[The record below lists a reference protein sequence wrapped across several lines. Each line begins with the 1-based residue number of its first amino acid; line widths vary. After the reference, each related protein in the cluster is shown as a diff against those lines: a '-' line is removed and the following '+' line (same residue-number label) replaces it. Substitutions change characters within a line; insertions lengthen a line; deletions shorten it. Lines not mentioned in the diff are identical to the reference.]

1 MMLDGYSRRLKL
13 AFAVAQLFSLG
24 YPAHRCDAQSAQA
37 PAPNP
42 SATNP
47 AIETFLGLPPGES
60 PCVVRAG
67 FYLEGIDSIDEEAE
81 TFEFT
86 GVLTLTWKDERQAF
100 DPDEAGV
107 KEKIYQGDYQFNEL
121 APAWFPQVML
131 VNRAGLFETSATI
144 LRVEPD
150 GTNTLRQTVD
160 AIAKTT
166 LDMRKVPFDSQS
178 LDAVFE
184 VFGFDRSE
192 VQLVADGSPDRA
204 DYAGIR
210 VPQWKLG
217 SFTSSAIDAATP
229 HDTSETG
236 LSEPVA
242 SSRLVLTAN
251 VERKPL
257 FLVRLIV
264 MPLMLIVL
272 LSWSIFWMD
281 RSSLGDR
288 INLSFVG
295 ILTVVAYQIVVGDI
309 MPRISYPTLLNTFL
323 DISFYMMC
331 AAAVVNLVV
340 GAADMAGKV
349 RRGERI
355 DHRCRII
362 FPATYFGLIGI
373 ALGIYL
379 LGS

>member
-1 MMLDGYSRRLKL
+1 MLDGSRRRLKL
-13 AFAVAQLFSLG
+13 ALAVTLLFSLG
-24 YPAHRCDAQSAQA
+24 FPAPLCVAQSTQA
-37 PAPNP
+37 PASNA

-47 AIETFLGLPPGES
+47 AIETFLGLPLGES

-86 GVLTLTWKDERQAF
+86 GVLTLKWKDSRQAF

-107 KEKIYQGDYQFNEL
+107 QEKIYQGDYQFNEL
-121 APAWFPQVML
+121 APAWYPQVVL

-144 LRVEPD
+144 LRIAPD

-160 AIAKTT
+160 AIAKTS
-166 LDMRKVPFDSQS
+166 LGMRKVPFDSQS

-192 VQLVADGSPDRA
+192 VQLLADESPART

-210 VPQWKLG
+210 VPQWTLS
-217 SFTSSAIDAATP
+217 SFTSSASDVETP
-229 HDTSETG
+229 GAREPG
-236 LSEPVA
+236 FSEPIG

-251 VERKPL
+251 VERRPL

-264 MPLMLIVL
+264 MPLLMIVL

-295 ILTVVAYQIVVGDI
+295 ILTAVAYQIVVGDI
-309 MPRISYPTLLNTFL
+309 MPSISYPTLMNTFL

-373 ALGIYL
+373 ALVIYL
-379 LGS
+379 AAS

>member
-1 MMLDGYSRRLKL
+1 MLDGSRRRLKL
-13 AFAVAQLFSLG
+13 ALAVTLLFSLG
-24 YPAHRCDAQSAQA
+24 FPAPLCVAQSTQA
-37 PAPNP
+37 PASNA

-47 AIETFLGLPPGES
+47 AIETFLGLPLGES

-86 GVLTLTWKDERQAF
+86 GVLTLKWKDSRQAF

-107 KEKIYQGDYQFNEL
+107 QEKIYQGDYQFNEL
-121 APAWFPQVML
+121 APAWYPQVVL

-144 LRVEPD
+144 LRIAPD
-150 GTNTLRQTVD
+150 GSSTLRQTVD
-160 AIAKTT
+160 AIAKTS

-192 VQLVADGSPDRA
+192 VQLLADESPART

-210 VPQWKLG
+210 VPQWTLS
-217 SFTSSAIDAATP
+217 SFTSSASDVETP
-229 HDTSETG
+229 GAREPG
-236 LSEPVA
+236 FSEPIG

-251 VERKPL
+251 VERRSL

-264 MPLMLIVL
+264 MPLLMIVL

-295 ILTVVAYQIVVGDI
+295 ILTAVAYQIVVGDI
-309 MPRISYPTLLNTFL
+309 MPSISYPTLMNTFL

-373 ALGIYL
+373 ALVNYL
-379 LGS
+379 AAS

>member
-1 MMLDGYSRRLKL
+1 MLDGSRRRLKL
-13 AFAVAQLFSLG
+13 ALAVTLLFSLG
-24 YPAHRCDAQSAQA
+24 FPAPLCVAQSTQA
-37 PAPNP
+37 PASNA

-47 AIETFLGLPPGES
+47 GIETFLGLPPGES

-107 KEKIYQGDYQFNEL
+107 QEKIYQGDYQFNEL

-144 LRVEPD
+144 LRIAPD

-160 AIAKTT
+160 AIAKTS

-192 VQLVADGSPDRA
+192 VQLLADESPART

-210 VPQWKLG
+210 VPQWTLS
-217 SFTSSAIDAATP
+217 SFTSSASDVETP
-229 HDTSETG
+229 GAREPG
-236 LSEPVA
+236 FSEPIG

-251 VERKPL
+251 VERRPL

-264 MPLMLIVL
+264 MPLLMIVL

-373 ALGIYL
+373 ALVIYL
-379 LGS
+379 AAS

>member
-1 MMLDGYSRRLKL
+1 MMFDGYLRRLKL
-13 AFAVAQLFSLG
+13 AFAVTLLLCLG
-24 YPAHRCDAQSAQA
+24 FHAHRCEAQSAQA
-37 PAPNP
+37 PMQNAA
-42 SATNP
+42 ATDKGV
-47 AIETFLGLPPGES
+47 ETFLGLPPGES

-100 DPDEAGV
+100 DPAEVGV

-121 APAWFPQVML
+121 APAWYPQVML

-192 VQLVADGSPDRA
+192 VQLLADESPARTDF
-204 DYAGIR
+204 AGIR
-210 VPQWKLG
+210 VPQWTL
-217 SFTSSAIDAATP
+217 SNFTSSASAG
-229 HDTSETG
+229 ETHG
-236 LSEPVA
+236 ASEPA
-242 SSRLVLTAN
+242 AGESIGSSRFVLTAN
-251 VERKPL
+251 VERRSL

-340 GAADMAGKV
+340 GAADMAGNL

-373 ALGIYL
+373 SLVICL
-379 LGS
+379 TGS

>member
-1 MMLDGYSRRLKL
+1 MFDGYRRRLKF
-13 AFAVAQLFSLG
+13 AFALTLLFSLG
-24 YPAHRCDAQSAQA
+24 FPAQRCVAQSAQA
-37 PAPNP
+37 PAQNA

-47 AIETFLGLPPGES
+47 GVETFLGLPPGES

-86 GVLTLTWKDERQAF
+86 GVLTLTWKDERQTF
-100 DPDEAGV
+100 DPAVAGV
-107 KEKIYQGDYQFNEL
+107 QEKIYQGDYQFNEL
-121 APAWFPQVML
+121 APAWYPQVVL

-144 LRVEPD
+144 LRIAPD
-150 GTNTLRQTVD
+150 GSSTLRQTVD

-217 SFTSSAIDAATP
+217 SFTSSAIDAETP

-362 FPATYFGLIGI
+362 FPTTYFGLIGI
-373 ALGIYL
+373 ALVIYL
-379 LGS
+379 TGS